1 MRIGACFHALTDE
14 PLTNRKP
21 SKTRGNHSSSLS
33 TAMPAPTLALALV
46 EIETHRGVSAAEL
59 LARRADSQR
68 WISASALERWLV
80 ESGFAETNGEPGRL
94 VPTQLAIEVGGLL
107 FPSDR
112 VVRLGRDL
120 KVSRWLVCPNPS
132 NSLPAPAR
140 GSSGPAGSRASRS
153 KVSDPRTIE
162 RVAAIFREGRAKRPR
177 A

>member
-14 PLTNRKP
+14 PLTNGKRRKRAETIP
-21 SKTRGNHSSSLS
+21 SSLS
-33 TAMPAPTLALALV
+33 TGMPAPTLALV

-59 LARRADSQR
+59 FARRADSQR

-112 VVRLGRDL
+112 VVRLGAI
-120 KVSRWLVCPNPS
+120 SRFHDGSCARIRA

-140 GSSGPAGSRASRS
+140 GSSGPAGSRASR
-153 KVSDPRTIE
+153 
-162 RVAAIFREGRAKRPR
+162 
-177 A
+177 